1 MLLFMRGYASIG
13 QSQGVSAGCGRYWL
27 ARLTLQPDGLYALT
41 IEPDL
46 IEEVARIV
54 GKSSI
59 TPHVTGKYRA
69 GDIRHCFA
77 DLALARSKLGYS
89 PQVGFRQGLAEFAEW
104 LKDKVAEDRVDHA
117 TAELESRGL
126 VA

>member
-1 MLLFMRGYASIG
+1 MDSSNVILSMCTMRRGLACCLG
-13 QSQGVSAGCGRYWL
+13 RATAAQGGVFNIGCGRSRTVL
-27 ARLTLQPDGLYALT
+27 SIA
-41 IEPDL
+41 
-46 IEEVARIV
+46 EEVARIV

-89 PQVGFRQGLAEFAEW
+89 PQVGFRQGLAESPSGSRTRSPKIA
-104 LKDKVAEDRVDHA
+104 LTTPPPNSNPED
-117 TAELESRGL
+117 
-126 VA
+126 